1 MSKAGFWLRGSSGKL
16 AGASLQK
23 GANGE
28 TIMREIVTP
37 KNPQT
42 EAQMIQRI
50 VMSTVMQAYSKMK
63 DLCDHSFEGVSTGA
77 NTMAKFASRNANAI
91 RQRLAS
97 DIEQG
102 YDLGSIWA
110 FSPLGARALAP
121 NEYIVSEGS
130 LPGIDV
136 SFQGM
141 DGYTAKIPSI
151 RENTYR
157 FIIENFGLRRGDQLT
172 FMAISGATREKQVFN
187 FARVILDP
195 TNADG
200 SPASLDVPFVD
211 TSTRKIN
218 LPSPRNEG
226 SFAMIDY
233 TGSSSF
239 AHIDFLFSGQTM
251 AAAGIIVSRKNG
263 DTWLR
268 STCQLV
274 TDPSRVSQYYSMQD
288 CLNMFEQGGVSVQS
302 PYELNNAGTGSYVS
316 GGSSNVLTV
325 TAGDGTTVTIVGL
338 GSQNKNSD
346 DTTPVAKTF
355 ITVVDAN
362 GNNYFI
368 KNVNTSSRM
377 YAKYCMNQ
385 GDPNVPSC
393 EDTSWYGIA
402 TAEKPADNRTI
413 NVDLSDN
420 NQNPEYVNWLA
431 LMQLGFNYTLWV
443 SLP

>member
-1 MSKAGFWLRGSSGKL
+1 MSKAGFWLRGSTGKL

-63 DLCDHSFEGVSTGA
+63 DLCDHSFEGVSIGA
-77 NTMAKFASRNANAI
+77 NTMAKFASRNANAL
-91 RQRLAS
+91 RQRLAA
-97 DIEQG
+97 DVEQG

-130 LPGIDV
+130 LPGVDV
-136 SFQGM
+136 SFNGM
-141 DGYTAKIPSI
+141 DGYSAKIPDI
-151 RENTYR
+151 PGNTYR
-157 FIIENFGLRRGDQLT
+157 YIIENFGLRRGDQLT
-172 FMAISGATREKQVFN
+172 FMAISGATREKQVFD

-200 SPASLDVPFVD
+200 SAASLDVPFIN
-211 TSTRKIN
+211 TATRSIN

-226 SFAMIDY
+226 SFYMIDY
-233 TGSSSF
+233 TGSSNNW
-239 AHIDFLFSGQTM
+239 HIDFIFSGQIM

-263 DTWLR
+263 DSWLR

-274 TDPSRVSQYYSMQD
+274 TDPSRVSLYYSMQD
-288 CLNMFEQGGVSVQS
+288 CLNMFEQGGVGVQS
-302 PYELNNAGTGSYVS
+302 PYELNNAGTGAYVGGGVS
-316 GGSSNVLTV
+316 GPVQFTLADN
-325 TAGDGTTVTIVGL
+325 TTVDIVGL
-338 GSQNKNSD
+338 GTAVLPDADSH
-346 DTTPVAKTF
+346 DTTF
-355 ITVVDAN
+355 ITLVDGA

-368 KNVNTSSRM
+368 HNNNTSDRM
-377 YAKYCMNQ
+377 YDKFAVNK
-385 GDPNVPSC
+385 GDPSVPSN
-393 EDTSWYGIA
+393 ETAWHGIA
-402 TAEKPADNRTI
+402 TASKPANNRTVH
-413 NVDLSDN
+413 VDLGNDVQLRN
-420 NQNPEYVNWLA
+420 WQN
-431 LMQLGFNYTLWV
+431 LMLYGFNYTMWV
-443 SLP
+443 SEP